1 MEFEGKT
8 ALITGSGA
16 IGGLGHATARILVS
30 GGATVVITGTDPERG
45 EQVAAD
51 LAAGPG
57 SARFVAADLVLL
69 DDIRRLADEAGAV
82 DILVNNAAL
91 ITVGATAEQDV
102 ESYDA
107 AFAVNVRAPYLL
119 AAHFAPLMAANG
131 GGSIINISST
141 ASAIGMAGLS
151 VYGATKAAL
160 DALTRAWT
168 AEFAASNVRVNSVAP
183 GPMLTSK
190 TIAMMGPDAGGMGNT
205 TALGRASAPQ
215 EVAEVVAFLASER
228 SSYLSGATVAVD
240 GGRTAI

>member
-1 MEFEGKT
+1 M
-8 ALITGSGA
+8 
-16 IGGLGHATARILVS
+16 
-30 GGATVVITGTDPERG
+30 ITGTDPERG

-82 DILVNNAAL
+82 DIVNNGSL

-131 GGSIINISST
+131 GGSIINIRARRRPSAWPACRST
-141 ASAIGMAGLS
+141 AQ
-151 VYGATKAAL
+151 
-160 DALTRAWT
+160 R
-168 AEFAASNVRVNSVAP
+168 R
-183 GPMLTSK
+183 
-190 TIAMMGPDAGGMGNT
+190 
-205 TALGRASAPQ
+205 R
-215 EVAEVVAFLASER
+215 R
-228 SSYLSGATVAVD
+228 
-240 GGRTAI
+240 